1 METWDLLHHFL
12 SENSQKNL
20 KKDKELLDF
29 IQDNNLLSPI
39 SVKNELEKFFDEAE
53 KKPGKFSKESS
64 LLLENSRIKAAP
76 NSKTIDLLPA
86 IIIDAGG
93 TNLRIVGLK
102 NLKGKIVYDFYEK
115 RKIPGLNKAITAQE
129 FFAQLASFIVPVLK
143 KPSFKKIN
151 QIKFCFSYP
160 FTIDEN
166 AEARA
171 ETLSKEI
178 CITDIQNAPIGS
190 SLKKHIDLQMP
201 ENCLEEVIVLND
213 TVATLLASYIDNPLK
228 KSGPTRVPTE
238 NHSENQ
244 SAPQSENHSEIR
256 LGIVIG
262 TGFNIAYQK
271 QPEKIDG
278 EHEQEIVNTEIGRL
292 NMLCHS
298 VIDKKIDQ
306 NSRTPGLSILEKAIS
321 GAYLGKWAY
330 NCLDLASSKGLIK
343 KEIIDQLGKTGRSG
357 GISSSEKIDPS
368 LKVEEITDWLFGLL
382 PRGEKNS
389 NPLAL
394 IDPKSQNGARIST
407 LLNMTL
413 FRSASLAAFA
423 TYALI
428 SWMSKGENPP
438 DQVIL
443 SVNGSIVT
451 KTPRYLEAYQE
462 NIKLLSDNLMKIKTV
477 IVKDAPTL
485 GSLYAQNIKNT
496 KGSSKGN
503 SLR

>member
-53 KKPGKFSKESS
+53 KKPGKFSKKSS

-76 NSKTIDLLPA
+76 HSKMIDLLPA

-102 NLKGKIVYDFYEK
+102 NLKGKVVYDFYEK

-166 AEARA
+166 GEARA

-178 CITDIQNAPIGS
+178 SITDIQNAPLGS

-228 KSGPTRVPTE
+228 KSGQTRVPI
-238 NHSENQ
+238 ENQ
-244 SAPQSENHSEIR
+244 LEIQSEIR

-271 QPEKIDG
+271 QLEKIDG
-278 EHEQEIVNTEIGRL
+278 EHKQEIVNTEIGRL

-306 NSRTPGLSILEKAIS
+306 NSRAPGLSILEKAIS

-330 NCLDLASSKGLIK
+330 NCLDLASSKGLIE
-343 KEIIDQLGKTGRSG
+343 KEIINQLRKTDRSG
-357 GISSSEKIDPS
+357 EISSSEKIDPS

-382 PRGEKNS
+382 PSEEKNS
-389 NPLAL
+389 NPLAS
-394 IDPKSQNGARIST
+394 IDPKSQSGARIST

-503 SLR
+503 SLRQN